1 MSRGKKQAFFL
12 LNREEEGTLVLKG
25 ERNLSELC
33 AELFCAA
40 EAERSERDGVTTER
54 VRLAGAAA
62 REVRRAEGSY
72 LTLCAPDFASD
83 RRTAGAV
90 LRLLKEELLA
100 LLPGEGAILV
110 AGLGNRAAAADALGP
125 RARLCETGV
134 PGRSGIESF
143 DFVAALC
150 GGLRP
155 AGVIAVDSLSARDEG
170 RLCTSFQVSDAGI
183 TPGSAG
189 GGGRELS
196 ARTLGV
202 PVISLGLSTVLALF
216 DPPRLFAPAEV
227 AAYVD
232 VAAGVIAGAI
242 SAALLS

>member
-1 MSRGKKQAFFL
+1 MR
-12 LNREEEGTLVLKG
+12 GTLGPKG

-33 AELFCAA
+33 AELLCAA

-62 REVRRAEGSY
+62 RKIRRAEGSY
-72 LTLCAPDFASD
+72 LTLRAPDFAAN
-83 RRTAGAV
+83 RRTAEAV

-125 RARLCETGV
+125 RTVERVRPVPRARLCETGV

-150 GGLRP
+150 GRLRP
-155 AGVIAVDSLSARDEG
+155 AGVIAVDSLTARDEG

-189 GGGRELS
+189 GTGGELS

-202 PVISLGLSTVLALF
+202 PVVSLGLSTVLALF

-227 AAYVD
+227 ATYVD
-232 VAAGVIAGAI
+232 AAAGVLAGAI